1 MAVQQHRVPGATVLG
16 KFGMR
21 GEGQGSSGQGSHQG
35 TPLQA
40 LQEEA
45 RNTIAFQA
53 AAVCL

>member
-16 KFGMR
+16 KFGMQ

-35 TPLQA
+35 TLLQA